1 MDKKLERNI
10 IWTLA
15 ILLLV
20 LGLTNCAMKPLT
32 VISKPV
38 EEKLLLTDTISNMPA
53 IAEILGC
60 MFAPNR
66 PNCDKELKDKPISA
80 LTDAEIEEI
89 FDEEL
94 ED

>member
-15 ILLLV
+15 IILLV

-66 PNCDKELKDKPISA
+66 PNCDKELKDKPVSA
-80 LTDAEIEEI
+80 LTDAEIE
-89 FDEEL
+89 D
-94 ED
+94 

>member
-15 ILLLV
+15 IILLV

-38 EEKLLLTDTISNMPA
+38 EEKLLLTDTIGNIPA

-60 MFAPNR
+60 MFAPNS

-80 LTDAEIEEI
+80 LTDAEIEEVI
-89 FDEEL
+89 

>member
-60 MFAPNR
+60 MFAPNS
-66 PNCDKELKDKPISA
+66 PACDKELKDKPISA

>member
-10 IWTLA
+10 IWSLA
-15 ILLLV
+15 IILIV
-20 LGLTNCAMKPLT
+20 LGLTGCASAPLK
-32 VISKPV
+32 VMSKPV
-38 EEKLLLTDTISNMPA
+38 EDKILLTDTIGNMPKIVDA
-53 IAEILGC
+53 LTC
-60 MFAPNR
+60 MFAPNS
-66 PNCDKELKDKPISA
+66 PTCDKELKDKPISA

>member
-20 LGLTNCAMKPLT
+20 LGLTSCAMKPLT
-32 VISKPV
+32 IISKPV
-38 EEKLLLTDTISNMPA
+38 EEKILITDSIGNMPA
-53 IAEILGC
+53 IVEALTC
-60 MFAPNR
+60 VFAPNS
-66 PNCDKELKDKPISA
+66 PVCDKELKDKPLSA
-80 LTDAEIEEI
+80 LTDS
-89 FDEEL
+89 DV

>member
-10 IWTLA
+10 LWTLA
-15 ILLLV
+15 VLLLV
-20 LGLTNCAMKPLT
+20 LGLTGCAMKPLT
-32 VISKPV
+32 VISKPI

-66 PNCDKELKDKPISA
+66 PNCDKELKDKPLSA
-80 LTDAEIEEI
+80 LTNSNVEEI
-89 FDEEL
+89 I

>member
-15 ILLLV
+15 VLLLV
-20 LGLTNCAMKPLT
+20 LGLTGCAMKPLT
-32 VISKPV
+32 VISKPI

-66 PNCDKELKDKPISA
+66 PNCDKELKDKPLSA
-80 LTDAEIEEI
+80 LTNSDVEEI
-89 FDEEL
+89 LKD
-94 ED
+94 

>member
-15 ILLLV
+15 IILIII
-20 LGLTNCAMKPLT
+20 GLTNCAMKPLT

-38 EEKLLLTDTISNMPA
+38 EEKLLLTDTIGNIPA

-60 MFAPNR
+60 MFAPNS
-66 PNCDKELKDKPISA
+66 PACDKELTDKPISA
-80 LTDAEIEEI
+80 LTDAETETEKL
-89 FDEEL
+89 D
-94 ED
+94 

>member
-15 ILLLV
+15 IILLV

-38 EEKLLLTDTISNMPA
+38 EEKILITDTIGNMPA
-53 IAEILGC
+53 IVEALTC
-60 MFAPNR
+60 VFAPNS
-66 PNCDKELKDKPISA
+66 PACDKELKDKPISA
-80 LTDAEIEEI
+80 LTDSGVEEI
-89 FDEEL
+89 I

>member
-53 IAEILGC
+53 IVEALTC
-60 MFAPNR
+60 MFAPDS
-66 PNCDKELKDKPISA
+66 PTCDKELKDKPMSA
-80 LTDAEIEEI
+80 LTDTKTV
-89 FDEEL
+89 D
-94 ED
+94 

>member
-15 ILLLV
+15 IILILI
-20 LGLTNCAMKPLT
+20 GLTSCIKPLT

-38 EEKLLLTDTISNMPA
+38 EEKVLITDTIGNMPA

-60 MFAPNR
+60 MFAPNS
-66 PNCDKELKDKPISA
+66 PACDKELKDKPISA
-80 LTDAEIEEI
+80 LTDTKSGGKDSEEI
-89 FDEEL
+89 IKD
-94 ED
+94 

>member
-15 ILLLV
+15 IILIV

-32 VISKPV
+32 VISKPI
-38 EEKLLLTDTISNMPA
+38 EEKLLFTDTISNMPA

-66 PNCDKELKDKPISA
+66 PNCDKELKDKPLSA
-80 LTDAEIEEI
+80 LTNSNVEEI
-89 FDEEL
+89 I

>member
-15 ILLLV
+15 IILILI
-20 LGLTNCAMKPLT
+20 GLTSCIKPLT

-38 EEKLLLTDTISNMPA
+38 EEKILITDTIGNMPA

-60 MFAPNR
+60 MFAPNS
-66 PNCDKELKDKPISA
+66 PACDKELKDKPISA

>member
-20 LGLTNCAMKPLT
+20 LGLTSCAMKPLT
-32 VISKPV
+32 IISKPV
-38 EEKLLLTDTISNMPA
+38 EEKILITDSIGNMPA
-53 IAEILGC
+53 IVEALTC
-60 MFAPNR
+60 MFAPNS
-66 PNCDKELKDKPISA
+66 PTCDKELKDKPISA
-80 LTDAEIEEI
+80 LTDAEIEEVI
-89 FDEEL
+89 